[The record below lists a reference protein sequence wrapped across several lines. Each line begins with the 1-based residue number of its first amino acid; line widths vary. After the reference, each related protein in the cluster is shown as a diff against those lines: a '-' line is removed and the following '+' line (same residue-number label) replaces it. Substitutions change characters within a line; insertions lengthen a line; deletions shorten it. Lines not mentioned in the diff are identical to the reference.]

1 MGDHYRVSDT
11 TTVGEALFVVPGAE
25 QLFEQHG
32 CEVTIECT
40 EEHHREYM
48 LVDLSLTCHID
59 DTDALIADLN
69 AAIAAEEA
77 QLRSEASTSG
87 PLSTIIRVGIRR

>member
-1 MGDHYRVSDT
+1 MEDRYRVSDT
-11 TTVGEALFVVPGAE
+11 TTVGEALFVVPRAE
-25 QLFEQHG
+25 QIFVKHG
-32 CEVTIECT
+32 CEATIECT
-40 EEHHREYM
+40 DEHHREYM

-77 QLRSEASTSG
+77 ERSNIA
-87 PLSTIIRVGIRR
+87 V

>member
-1 MGDHYRVSDT
+1 MEGSYRVSDT
-11 TTVGEALFVVPGAE
+11 TTVGEALFAAPGAE
-25 QLFEQHG
+25 QIFIQHG
-32 CEVTIECT
+32 CEATNECT

-48 LVDLSLTCHID
+48 LVDISLTCHID

-77 QLRSEASTSG
+77 EQSNIA
-87 PLSTIIRVGIRR
+87 V

>member
-1 MGDHYRVSDT
+1 MEGPYRVSDN
-11 TTVGEALFVVPGAE
+11 TTVDEVLFVVPVAE
-25 QLFEQHG
+25 QIFIQHG
-32 CEVTIECT
+32 CEAMMECT

-77 QLRSEASTSG
+77 ERSNIA
-87 PLSTIIRVGIRR
+87 V

>member
-1 MGDHYRVSDT
+1 MEGPYRVSDN
-11 TTVGEALFVVPGAE
+11 TTVGEVLFVVLGAV
-25 QLFEQHG
+25 QIFLQHG
-32 CEVTIECT
+32 CEATIECT

-69 AAIAAEEA
+69 AALAAEEA
-77 QLRSEASTSG
+77 KQSSIPA
-87 PLSTIIRVGIRR
+87 

>member
-1 MGDHYRVSDT
+1 MEGPYRVSDN
-11 TTVGEALFVVPGAE
+11 TTVGEVLFVVPGAE
-25 QLFEQHG
+25 QIFLQHG
-32 CEVTIECT
+32 CEATIECT

-77 QLRSEASTSG
+77 ERSNIA
-87 PLSTIIRVGIRR
+87 V

>member
-1 MGDHYRVSDT
+1 MEGPYRVSDN
-11 TTVGEALFVVPGAE
+11 TTVGEVLFVVPGAE
-25 QLFEQHG
+25 QIFLQHG
-32 CEVTIECT
+32 CEATIECT

-69 AAIAAEEA
+69 AAIAADGAE
-77 QLRSEASTSG
+77 RTST
-87 PLSTIIRVGIRR
+87 TV

>member
-1 MGDHYRVSDT
+1 MKDLYRVSDT

-25 QLFEQHG
+25 QIFVQHG
-32 CEVTIECT
+32 CEATMECT

-69 AAIAAEEA
+69 AAIAADEA
-77 QLRSEASTSG
+77 ERTST
-87 PLSTIIRVGIRR
+87 TV